1 MSNQYIKIKKIL
13 LLLHKHYIFNDKIT
27 ILQNKLIKNKID
39 ITNYHISLLTED
51 ERLMYFLNLMFF
63 YIYIFPTKF

>member
-13 LLLHKHYIFNDKIT
+13 LLLHKHYIFNDKTT
-27 ILQNKLIKNKID
+27 ILQNKID